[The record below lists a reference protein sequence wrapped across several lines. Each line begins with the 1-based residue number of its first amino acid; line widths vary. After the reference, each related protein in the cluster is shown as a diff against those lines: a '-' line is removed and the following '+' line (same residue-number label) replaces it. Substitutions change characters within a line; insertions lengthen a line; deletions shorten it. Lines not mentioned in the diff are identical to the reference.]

1 MSARSDQQYIV
12 RFNDRQRFEHALN
25 LVVFVLLCATGL
37 PQKFFQSGWA
47 QTLLDVF
54 GGIDRA
60 RWIHRACGVTMAIAT
75 VVHFGFAFAAI
86 AGKRT
91 RLSMVPTRKDF
102 EDAIGTLR
110 YYLGVSDK
118 HPLYDRFEYKQKFEY
133 WGVVM
138 GSLIM
143 IASGFV
149 LFFPTVVARFVPGE
163 VIPAAKMAHS
173 NEGLMAFL
181 VIAIWHMFNSVL
193 APEVFPMDT
202 AIFTGKISRERMLH
216 EHPLELARIEGKT
229 VEELLAE
236 AHGPGGGHGPGH
248 GTGEGKADPSHA
260 RRNVG

>member
-1 MSARSDQQYIV
+1 MSTQMIT

-25 LVVFVLLCATGL
+25 LVVFALLCATGL
-37 PQKFFQSGWA
+37 PQKFYQSGWA
-47 QTLLDVF
+47 QALLDVF
-54 GGIDRA
+54 GGIDSA
-60 RWIHRACGVTMAIAT
+60 RWLHRACGITMGVAT
-75 VVHFGFAFAAI
+75 LVHFGFAFAAI
-86 AGKRT
+86 AGKQV
-91 RLSMVPTRKDF
+91 RLSMVPTKKDF

-110 YYLGVSDK
+110 YYLGATDK

-133 WGVVM
+133 WGVLM
-138 GSLIM
+138 GSVIMVLSGLI
-143 IASGFV
+143 
-149 LFFPTVVARFVPGE
+149 LFYPTVAARFLPGE

-216 EHPLELARIEGKT
+216 EHPLELARLEGKT
-229 VEELLAE
+229 VEQLLAE
-236 AHGPGGGHGPGH
+236 GHGHGGGHGSGH
-248 GTGEGKADPSHA
+248 GTGEGKADLPHA

>member
-1 MSARSDQQYIV
+1 MSSGTQYIV
-12 RFNDRQRFEHALN
+12 RFNSRQRFEHALN

-47 QTLLDVF
+47 GAMLDFF

-60 RWIHRACGVTMAIAT
+60 RFIHRVCGLTMAVAT
-75 VVHFGFAFAAI
+75 LVHFGFAFAAI
-86 AGKRT
+86 AGKKT
-91 RLSMVPTRKDF
+91 RLAMIPSKSDF
-102 EDAIGTLR
+102 TDAIGTLK
-110 YYLGVSDK
+110 YYMGLSDK

-138 GSLIM
+138 GSIIM
-143 IASGFV
+143 IASG
-149 LFFPTVVARFVPGE
+149 LALYFPTVVARYLPGE
-163 VIPAAKMAHS
+163 LIPAAKMMHS

-181 VIAIWHMFNSVL
+181 VIAIWHMWNSVF

-229 VEELLAE
+229 VEQLLAE
-236 AHGPGGGHGPGH
+236 SHGHGDHGAGH
-248 GTGEGKADPSHA
+248 GTGQGKADPQHA
-260 RRNVG
+260 RRNLG